1 VSARV
6 NLYPFGRENST
17 YGHFALEA
25 DRSRELLAS
34 GEIPSIKV
42 GGSTR
47 VSAAAL
53 QQWIDRQ
60 AERRAAEGHR

>member
-1 VSARV
+1 MDTLLLKPIEVGAQLRISRAK
-6 NLYPFGRENST
+6 T
-17 YGHFALEA
+17 Y
-25 DRSRELLAS
+25 ELLAS